1 MLICVD
7 DVVLMMAEEA
17 AAAEA
22 GWSKK
27 NKNPTLQC
35 GEKTMQK
42 LRITS
47 DLCCRSIIQPVS
59 MVFLEHS

>member
-35 GEKTMQK
+35 GGKNNAEVENHIRLVLPIYYPAGIYGIFGT
-42 LRITS
+42 
-47 DLCCRSIIQPVS
+47 
-59 MVFLEHS
+59 